1 MLLRS
6 PLLPHLLPFLGPY
19 LLIRDDDDEDNDDDE
34 DDEEEEKEEE
44 DDDEEEEE
52 EEEQQVRRSAGAAAP
67 AQTQKLAG
75 AWPTDPHLLPTAS
88 PPTCQPPS
96 NSHTTA
102 PTSWVVP
109 PH

>member
-19 LLIRDDDDEDNDDDE
+19 LLIRDDDDEDNDDD
-34 DDEEEEKEEE
+34 DN
-44 DDDEEEEE
+44 EEEEE
-52 EEEQQVRRSAGAAAP
+52 EEQVRRSAGAAAP

-75 AWPTDPHLLPTAS
+75 AWPTDPNLLPTAS

-102 PTSWVVP
+102 PTSWIVP